1 MACNIFD
8 GLPVISIMKRWFV
21 WILIGCAAADAAA
34 QQSSLLLSELLFQPR
49 SGEAEYI
56 ELYNP
61 GDTPLQ
67 LADYHIVRVLH
78 DSLATHYPLPTHT
91 VSPHTY
97 VALSKDIA
105 SVQACYHIQPG
116 AVLIEC
122 NLPPYP
128 NDGGSVVVSTVD
140 STVVDRLDY
149 SPSMHSRLLRNKA
162 GVSLERR
169 SFERPCN
176 EAGNWFSAASTSG
189 YGTPTQPNSQST
201 EYVAE
206 EAGFAFSSEL
216 LSPDGDGYQDELT
229 IEYALDD
236 GDVYAS
242 IDVHDAAGHPVRKLL
257 DNALLGTHGTLRWN
271 GRGEGDAPL
280 RQGRY
285 MMTIKLYNSQ
295 GTRQTLRRT
304 VAIVGP

>member
-1 MACNIFD
+1 MKKWTKHHTLLALLMASA
-8 GLPVISIMKRWFV
+8 GGAR
-21 WILIGCAAADAAA
+21 G
-34 QQSSLLLSELLFQPR
+34 QSGLLLSEVLYQPR

-61 GDTPLQ
+61 TATPVD
-67 LADYHIVRVLH
+67 LAEYTIVRWQG
-78 DSLATHYPLPTHT
+78 DSLGTHYPLPSRQVAAHD
-91 VSPHTY
+91 Y
-97 VALSKDIA
+97 VVLTKDALSVTTNYAGTQA
-105 SVQACYHIQPG
+105 SKV
-116 AVLIEC
+116 VEC
-122 NLPPYP
+122 SLPPYP
-128 NDGGSVVVSTVD
+128 NEGGAVVVATAD
-140 STVVDRLDY
+140 GTATERLDY
-149 SPSMHSRLLRNKA
+149 SPAMHSRLLRNKA

-257 DNALLGTHGTLRWN
+257 DNALLGTHGALRWN